1 MELSTLFL
9 HAGIYLPSEISFPL
23 TLLDSK
29 QQRDQNETEKEIV
42 VLISIALHC
51 ILLPCQNLYC
61 NSIINSS
68 VTETGVLW

>member
-29 QQRDQNETEKEIV
+29 QQRDQNETEKEM

-51 ILLPCQNLYC
+51 ILLPCQNLHC